1 MWVVRFLYLL
11 LLLLC
16 FSLYYY
22 AGPISSSCPKAT
34 VCFSPEEDCA
44 VPIINEIDQSKESI
58 LVQEYTFTL
67 KAVANALVNAKER
80 GVDVKVILD
89 KSQLYSKYSVINE
102 LFASGIPVWI
112 DDKPKIAHNK
122 VIIVDNQKVITG
134 SFNLS
139 KTAKK
144 GNAENLLIIKE
155 YPELVQ
161 QYVKNWETRKSQSY
175 QYVP

>member
-1 MWVVRFLYLL
+1 MRFLYLL
-11 LLLLC
+11 LLLVC

-22 AGPISSSCPKAT
+22 AGSIFSPCPKAT

-44 VPIINEIDQSKESI
+44 VPIISEIDRSTESV

-67 KAVANALVNAKER
+67 EAAAKALINAKKR

-102 LFASGIPVWI
+102 LFSSGIPVWI
-112 DDKPKIAHNK
+112 DYKPKIAHNK
-122 VIIVDNQKVITG
+122 VIIVDNQKIITG

-139 KTAKK
+139 KGAER
-144 GNAENLLIIKE
+144 GNAENLLIIE
-155 YPELVQ
+155 DYPELVQ
-161 QYVKNWETRKSQSY
+161 QYVKNWEARKSQSY
-175 QYVP
+175 QYAS

>member
-1 MWVVRFLYLL
+1 MRLFHFLFLL
-11 LLLLC
+11 MC

-22 AGPISSSCPKAT
+22 AGFIFSPCPKAT
-34 VCFSPEEDCA
+34 VCFSPGEDCA
-44 VPIINEIDQSKESI
+44 MPIISVIDQSKKSI

-67 KAVANALVNAKER
+67 GTIAKSLINAKER

-102 LFASGIPVWI
+102 LFSGGVPIWI

-122 VIIVDNQKVITG
+122 IMIVDNQKVITG

-144 GNAENLLIIKE
+144 GNAENLLIITD
-155 YPELVQ
+155 YPELIQ
-161 QYVKNWETRKSQSY
+161 QYVKNWEARMSQSY
-175 QYVP
+175 KYAPN

>member
-1 MWVVRFLYLL
+1 SIFLFEPTPFHLNLLDTFSSFFTSYSIFIYYLFL
-11 LLLLC
+11 GLWTT
-16 FSLYYY
+16 S
-22 AGPISSSCPKAT
+22 
-34 VCFSPEEDCA
+34 
-44 VPIINEIDQSKESI
+44 
-58 LVQEYTFTL
+58 
-67 KAVANALVNAKER
+67 KER

-89 KSQLYSKYSVINE
+89 KSQLYSKHSVINE

-139 KTAKK
+139 KTAEK
-144 GNAENLLIIKE
+144 GNAENLLIINE

-161 QYVKNWETRKSQSY
+161 QYVKNWETRKS
-175 QYVP
+175 

>member
-1 MWVVRFLYLL
+1 MRLLYLL

-22 AGPISSSCPKAT
+22 AGPIFSPCPKAT
-34 VCFSPEEDCA
+34 VCFSPEEDYA
-44 VPIINEIDQSKESI
+44 VPIISEIDQSKEST

-67 KAVANALVNAKER
+67 KAIANALINAKER

-161 QYVKNWETRKSQSY
+161 Q
-175 QYVP
+175 

>member
-1 MWVVRFLYLL
+1 LYLL

-22 AGPISSSCPKAT
+22 AGPIFSPCPKAT
-34 VCFSPEEDCA
+34 VCFSPEEDYA
-44 VPIINEIDQSKESI
+44 VPIISEIDQSKEST

-67 KAVANALVNAKER
+67 KAIANALINAKER

-161 QYVKNWETRKSQSY
+161 Q
-175 QYVP
+175 

>member
-1 MWVVRFLYLL
+1 MLVRLLYLL
-11 LLLLC
+11 SLLIC

-22 AGPISSSCPKAT
+22 AGPIFSPCPRAT
-34 VCFSPEEDCA
+34 VCFSPEEDCTT
-44 VPIINEIDQSKESI
+44 PIINEIDRSKESI

-67 KAVANALVNAKER
+67 ETVADALIKAKKR

-102 LFASGIPVWI
+102 LSAGGIPVWI

-122 VIIVDNQKVITG
+122 IIIIDDQRVITG

-139 KTAKK
+139 RTAEK
-144 GNAENLLIIKE
+144 GNAENLLIIE
-155 YPELVQ
+155 DYPELIQ
-161 QYVKNWETRKSQSY
+161 QYVKNWETRQSQSY
-175 QYVP
+175 KYTF

>member
-22 AGPISSSCPKAT
+22 AGPISSPCPKAT

-44 VPIINEIDQSKESI
+44 VPIISEIDQSKESI

-67 KAVANALVNAKER
+67 KAIANALINAKER

-112 DDKPKIAHNK
+112 DDKPKIAHDK

-139 KTAKK
+139 KTAEK

-175 QYVP
+175 QYAP

>member
-1 MWVVRFLYLL
+1 M
-11 LLLLC
+11 
-16 FSLYYY
+16 
-22 AGPISSSCPKAT
+22 GPIFLPCPKAT

-44 VPIINEIDQSKESI
+44 ATIISEIDQSKESI

-67 KAVANALVNAKER
+67 EAVAKALINAKER

-89 KSQLYSKYSVINE
+89 KSQLHSKYSMINK
-102 LFASGIPVWI
+102 LFVSGIPVWI

-139 KTAKK
+139 KTAEK
-144 GNAENLLIIKE
+144 GNAENLLIIE
-155 YPELVQ
+155 DYPKLVQ
-161 QYVKNWETRKSQSY
+161 QYVKNWEIRKSQSY
-175 QYVP
+175 NLLKVIKKESPN

>member
-1 MWVVRFLYLL
+1 MRLLYLL
-11 LLLLC
+11 FLLAC

-22 AGPISSSCPKAT
+22 AGSIFSSCPKAT
-34 VCFSPEEDCA
+34 VCFSPEEDCV
-44 VPIINEIDQSKESI
+44 VPIISEIDRSKESI

-67 KAVANALVNAKER
+67 EAVAKALINAKKR
-80 GVDVKVILD
+80 GIDVEVILD
-89 KSQLYSKYSVINE
+89 KSQLHSKYSVINE

-112 DDKPKIAHNK
+112 DNKPKIAHNK

-139 KTAKK
+139 KTAEK
-144 GNAENLLIIKE
+144 GNAENLLIIKD

-161 QYVKNWETRKSQSY
+161 QYVNNWEIRKLQSY
-175 QYVP
+175 KYMKAK